1 MHHHIDN
8 PLPLAMFAAVELVGT
23 LFPHIHQQVT
33 ELDLSVYRAGDN
45 TSNYGANGGSVPES
59 LITKQACLYEQ
70 YFKVFRELRG
80 KLDAVTVWGLA
91 DDNTWLDS
99 FPISR
104 LDLPLLFDTRLQAKP
119 AYWGIVD
126 PTKLSGCERP

>member
-1 MHHHIDN
+1 MFGAIEV
-8 PLPLAMFAAVELVGT
+8 LAL

-45 TSNYGANGGSVPES
+45 TSNYGANGGTVPES
-59 LITKQACLYEQ
+59 LIEEQGELYAK
-70 YFKVFRELRG
+70 YFKVFRALRG
-80 KLDAVTVWGLA
+80 KLDAVTIWGIG

-99 FPISR
+99 FPITR
-104 LDLPLLFDTRLQAKP
+104 LDLPLPFDTRLQAKP

-126 PTKLSGCERP
+126 PTKLREHPDP